1 MDPTKLFYECRTPVP
16 HPKTPNEAFST
27 YQLRPTPGGELPT
40 IHSPVDY
47 IIACVRAMKGVPPEY
62 TLTEVFVKIG
72 PSQFA
77 QVSTTIDAIKPR
89 FHFNKFFVLFKTA
102 GGHVYEGPVDIITPD
117 ESEAAKGLME
127 LGQDVGG
134 SQLLTQLSGAG
145 GGAAGGAAG
154 GAGGGSSVR
163 RRKRTAYRRTRRS
176 QRKTRRSLRR

>member
-16 HPKTPNEAFST
+16 HPKTPNEAFSA
-27 YQLRPTPGGELPT
+27 YQLRPTPGGEPPT
-40 IHSPVDY
+40 IHSPVEY

-89 FHFNKFFVLFKTA
+89 FHFNKFFVIFKTA
-102 GGHVYEGPVDIITPD
+102 GGHVYEGPVDIIRPE
-117 ESEAAKGLME
+117 ESEAAKGLAE
-127 LGQDVGG
+127 LDQDIGAA
-134 SQLLTQLSGAG
+134 QLLMQLSGAA
-145 GGAAGGAAG
+145 GAAGGAG
-154 GAGGGSSVR
+154 GGGSSVR
-163 RRKRTAYRRTRRS
+163 RRKRTRRRS